1 MTRVLLIHAGPTPW
15 DAENRVTGAQSLPL
29 TPDAVASIAG
39 LVDALRAAPPTAIYL
54 HKANEACLQAGH
66 LLATHFDLRLRD
78 DADLGEM
85 RLGLWEGL
93 TRDELRR
100 RFPTVLPQWQEDPL
114 SVRPPEGE
122 SLGEAIDRV
131 RPALDKILRRN
142 REGIVC
148 LVLRPLMMQIVHGLL
163 HRESPQ
169 AIAGHLTSVDLM
181 ETIEVTGE

>member
-29 TPDAVASIAG
+29 TPDAVASITA
-39 LVDALRAAPPTAIYL
+39 LIDALRATPPTAIYL
-54 HKANEACLQAGH
+54 HKANEACLLAGK
-66 LLATHFDLRLRD
+66 LLATNFNLRLRD
-78 DADLGEM
+78 NEGLGEM

-100 RFPTVLPQWQEDPL
+100 RFPTVVPQWQEEPL

-131 RPALDKILRRN
+131 KPALEKILRRN
-142 REGIVC
+142 REGSVC
-148 LVLRPLMMQIVHGLL
+148 LVLRPLMLQIIHGLL
-163 HRESPQ
+163 HHESPQ
-169 AIAGHLTSVDLM
+169 TIAGHLNSVDVM
-181 ETIEVTGE
+181 EMIEVE